1 MVVFTQTKL
10 DQLAYDSHRMNNSEK
25 FCLKWNDFKESV
37 GSAFGSMREDLD
49 FADTTLACEDGQ
61 QLSAH
66 KVILAASSPFFHKL
80 LKRNKQPHQLVYMR
94 GMKFED
100 LKAVVDFLYYGEA
113 NIFQDNLDVF
123 LNIAEELQLK
133 GLTGEDTAIK
143 TEEPFQ
149 HPLKS
154 PQKFNVKNKKPSFS
168 NIHENDNQ
176 KYLPPSKEKESF
188 ISEGTVAIPSQR
200 FSSNLSEL
208 DEQIK
213 SLMVIGQTHIGK
225 ELVRICTV
233 CGKEGNFR
241 NIKDHIE
248 ANHIEG
254 VSHPC
259 DLCEKTFRS
268 RPSLRVHKYSN
279 HK

>member
-1 MVVFTQTKL
+1 MT
-10 DQLAYDSHRMNNSEK
+10 NSEK
-25 FCLKWNDFKESV
+25 FCLKWNDFKENI
-37 GSAFGSMREDLD
+37 GSAFGSMRGDLD

-61 QLSAH
+61 HMSAH
-66 KVILAASSPFFHKL
+66 KVILAASSPFFHNL
-80 LKRNKQPHQLVYMR
+80 LKRNKQPHQVVYMR

-100 LKAVVDFLYYGEA
+100 LVAIVDFLYNGEA

-143 TEEPFQ
+143 NEEPSID
-149 HPLKS
+149 PLKS
-154 PQKFNVKNKKPSFS
+154 PRKSYVKIKTTSLV
-168 NIHENDNQ
+168 NIQENDTK
-176 KYLPPSKEKESF
+176 KYWSPPDEKENL
-188 ISEGTVAIPSQR
+188 ISQRTVAIPSP
-200 FSSNLSEL
+200 NLSEL

-213 SLMVIGQTHIGK
+213 SLMIIGQTHIGK
-225 ELVRICTV
+225 KLVRICTV
-233 CGKEGNFR
+233 CAKEGTYQ

-248 ANHIEG
+248 ANHVQG

-268 RPSLRVHKYSN
+268 RHSLRVHKYSI